1 MMSKRASAARYARA
15 LLDVAAK
22 EGDPEKAAQEL
33 DDFIQLLHGHAALER
48 VMLNPAV
55 PTSRKRAA
63 VVELTKLANVSP
75 IVSKLL
81 GMLAECGRLELL
93 DELSAAYRQL
103 LLDRSGVAR
112 AEVTTTV
119 PLSRERTET
128 IEKRLTAIT
137 GKRISMV
144 TKIDKEIIGGVVARV
159 GSIVYDGSV
168 ATQLKLL
175 RERLSS

>member
-1 MMSKRASAARYARA
+1 MSTRASAARYARA
-15 LLDVAAK
+15 LLDVATK

-33 DDFIQLLHGHAALER
+33 DDFIQLLRGHAALER

-55 PTSRKRAA
+55 PAGRKRAA

-81 GMLAECGRLELL
+81 GMLAERDRLELL

-103 LLDRSGVAR
+103 LLDRSGVVR

-128 IEKRLTAIT
+128 IAQRLTAIT